1 MIVEQAPDGR
11 YLVFWVAKCRKTQ
24 RELTFKSFFPTWPA
38 SFEVMRDWVNQF
50 HRDLELVEYRPWDSV
65 ADAHRILYR
74 VPIQH
79 VQFGITKLELDAPDP
94 VRKSYSLFTSRSLIG
109 AGSSLLKGV
118 S

>member
-1 MIVEQAPDGR
+1 MIVEQAADGR
-11 YLVFWVAKCRKTQ
+11 YLIFWVGKCLKTG
-24 RELTFKSFFPTWPA
+24 RELTFKSTSPFWPA
-38 SFEVMRDWVNQF
+38 SFEAMRDWVAQS
-50 HRDLELVEYRPWDSV
+50 HRDLELVEFRPWDSV
-65 ADAHRILYR
+65 ADAKRILYR